1 MDTTAKSE
9 LPEENRER
17 FIYQVLVILVT
28 GAILVF
34 GSWGSKQMKV
44 EFDPMNLTPKDS
56 YMRMFKGLLNT
67 LLIRAKT
74 ICLCFIYVNLGP
86 E

>member
-1 MDTTAKSE
+1 M
-9 LPEENRER
+9 
-17 FIYQVLVILVT
+17 T

-56 YMRMFKGLLNT
+56 YMRMFKGGIVF
-67 LLIRAKT
+67 IR
-74 ICLCFIYVNLGP
+74 IR
-86 E
+86 